1 MIIKKSY
8 TNHLSFRES
17 CTNFIPWCIFC
28 CLFTLKS
35 FSIFGQ
41 ISNKRYPSGGGYFIS
56 HFVPI
61 DLSYI
66 CNDVYLDNR
75 HRSKGKIYVSDLFIF
90 TVIGWIVSLVMSFAS
105 RMSKKYCVMFLTN
118 KMIPRTVCILC
129 NSVEG

>member
-1 MIIKKSY
+1 MIIKKKLHQSPFF
-8 TNHLSFRES
+8 SRELHELH
-17 CTNFIPWCIFC
+17 PWCIFC

-41 ISNKRYPSGGGYFIS
+41 ISNKKGPSGGGYFIS

-75 HRSKGKIYVSDLFIF
+75 HRSKGKIYVSD
-90 TVIGWIVSLVMSFAS
+90 
-105 RMSKKYCVMFLTN
+105 
-118 KMIPRTVCILC
+118 
-129 NSVEG
+129 